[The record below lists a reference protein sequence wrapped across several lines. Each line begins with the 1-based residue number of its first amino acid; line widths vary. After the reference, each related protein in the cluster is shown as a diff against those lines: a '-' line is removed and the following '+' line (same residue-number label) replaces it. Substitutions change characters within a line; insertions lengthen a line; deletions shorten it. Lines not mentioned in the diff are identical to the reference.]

1 MLSERRPPEPC
12 LCLKVPRAVLEQRWI
27 DHEGCS
33 SLGNFKCEA
42 GWQAQL
48 SYGVNKATGID
59 VAPPQSD
66 VDSFTNA
73 GT

>member
-1 MLSERRPPEPC
+1 MLSERRPLELC
-12 LCLKVPRAVLEQRWI
+12 LCLKVPLVVLEPHRI
-27 DHEGCS
+27 GHKGCS

-48 SYGVNKATGID
+48 SYGVNKATSID

-66 VDSFTNA
+66 VDSLINA

>member
-1 MLSERRPPEPC
+1 MLSERRPLELC
-12 LCLKVPRAVLEQRWI
+12 LCLKVPLAVLEPHRI
-27 DHEGCS
+27 GHKGCS

-42 GWQAQL
+42 GWQDQL
-48 SYGVNKATGID
+48 SYGVNKATSID

-66 VDSFTNA
+66 VDSLINA